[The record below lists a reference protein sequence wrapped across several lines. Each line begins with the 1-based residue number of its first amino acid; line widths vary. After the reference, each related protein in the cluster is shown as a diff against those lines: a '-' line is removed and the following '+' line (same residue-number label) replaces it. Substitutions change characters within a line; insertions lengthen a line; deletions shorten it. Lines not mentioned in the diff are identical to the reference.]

1 MEEPRL
7 NIEELYETKKKS
19 DLSRL
24 SIYSKLL
31 ERVHQTIRIASRQR
45 NSLQFCSFVMPEV
58 LLGQPNYDF
67 SECLAFVLDRLSVD
81 GFNTRYIHPNLIFIS
96 WGHWVPDYVRE
107 ELREKKQIEVDK
119 FGQFE
124 KPLDNRSEQ
133 LKLDLRTDANER
145 PVLKTKTVQSYKPT
159 GRFVKS

>member
-7 NIEELYETKKKS
+7 NIEELYESKKKS

-31 ERVHQTIRIASRQR
+31 ERVHHTIRVASRQR

-67 SECLAFVLDRLSVD
+67 SECLSFVLDRLTVD

-107 ELREKKQIEVDK
+107 ELKEKKNIEVDH
-119 FGQFE
+119 FGQVETPEPARVEFRTE
-124 KPLDNRSEQ
+124 AKP
-133 LKLDLRTDANER
+133 
-145 PVLKTKTVQSYKPT
+145 KTKMQSYKPT

>member
-7 NIEELYETKKKS
+7 NIEELYESKKKS

-67 SECLAFVLDRLSVD
+67 SECLSFVLDRLTVD

-107 ELREKKQIEVDK
+107 ELREKKNIEVDH
-119 FGQFE
+119 FGQVETPEPTRVEFRTE
-124 KPLDNRSEQ
+124 AKP
-133 LKLDLRTDANER
+133 
-145 PVLKTKTVQSYKPT
+145 KTKMQSYKPT

>member
-7 NIEELYETKKKS
+7 NIEELYESKKKS
-19 DLSRL
+19 DLTRL

-31 ERVHQTIRIASRQR
+31 ERIHQTIRVASRQR

-67 SECLAFVLDRLSVD
+67 SECLSFVLDRLSVD

-107 ELREKKQIEVDK
+107 ELKEKKNIEVDH
-119 FGQFE
+119 FGQVDIPEPTRVEFRTE
-124 KPLDNRSEQ
+124 AKP
-133 LKLDLRTDANER
+133 
-145 PVLKTKTVQSYKPT
+145 KTKIQSYKPT

>member
-7 NIEELYETKKKS
+7 NIEELYESKKKS

-67 SECLAFVLDRLSVD
+67 SECLSFVLDRLTVD

-107 ELREKKQIEVDK
+107 ELREKKHIEVDH
-119 FGQFE
+119 FGQVETPEPTRVEFRTE
-124 KPLDNRSEQ
+124 AKP
-133 LKLDLRTDANER
+133 
-145 PVLKTKTVQSYKPT
+145 KTKLMQSYKPT

>member
-7 NIEELYETKKKS
+7 NIEELYETKKKN

-67 SECLAFVLDRLSVD
+67 SECLTFVLDRLSVD

-107 ELREKKQIEVDK
+107 ELREKKKIEVDS

-124 KPLDNRSEQ
+124 KPTTETTVEF
-133 LKLDLRTDANER
+133 RTE
-145 PVLKTKTVQSYKPT
+145 PKSKKVQGYRPT
-159 GRFVKS
+159 GKFVKS

>member
-7 NIEELYETKKKS
+7 NIEELYESKKKS

-24 SIYSKLL
+24 AIYSKLL

-67 SECLAFVLDRLSVD
+67 SECLTFVLDRLSVD

-107 ELREKKQIEVDK
+107 ELREKKQIEVDQ

-124 KPLDNRSEQ
+124 KPTTVEFHTEPKETHSSR
-133 LKLDLRTDANER
+133 LKPRTQA
-145 PVLKTKTVQSYKPT
+145 YKPT
-159 GRFVKS
+159 GKFIKS

>member
-31 ERVHQTIRIASRQR
+31 ERIHQTIRIASRQR
-45 NSLQFCSFVMPEV
+45 NSMQFCSFVMPEV

-107 ELREKKQIEVDK
+107 ELREKKKIEVDQ
-119 FGQFE
+119 FGNFE
-124 KPLDNRSEQ
+124 KPVQSEQVNVEFRSEP
-133 LKLDLRTDANER
+133 K
-145 PVLKTKTVQSYKPT
+145 KTKTVQSYKPT
-159 GRFVKS
+159 GKFMKS

>member
-7 NIEELYETKKKS
+7 NIEELYESKKKS
-19 DLSRL
+19 DLTRL

-31 ERVHQTIRIASRQR
+31 ERIHQTIRVASRQR

-67 SECLAFVLDRLSVD
+67 SECLSFVLDRLSVD
-81 GFNTRYIHPNLIFIS
+81 GFNTRYIHPNLLFIS

-107 ELREKKQIEVDK
+107 ELREKKQIEVDH
-119 FGQFE
+119 FGQVETPEPTRVEFRTE
-124 KPLDNRSEQ
+124 AKPKQ
-133 LKLDLRTDANER
+133 KIM
-145 PVLKTKTVQSYKPT
+145 QSYKPT

>member
-7 NIEELYETKKKS
+7 NIEELYESKKKS
-19 DLSRL
+19 DLTRL

-31 ERVHQTIRIASRQR
+31 ERIHQTIRVASRQR

-67 SECLAFVLDRLSVD
+67 SECLSFVLDRLSVD
-81 GFNTRYIHPNLIFIS
+81 GFNTRYIHPNLLFIS

-107 ELREKKQIEVDK
+107 ELREKKQIEVDH
-119 FGQFE
+119 FGQVETPEPTRVEFRTE
-124 KPLDNRSEQ
+124 AKP
-133 LKLDLRTDANER
+133 K
-145 PVLKTKTVQSYKPT
+145 PKIMQSYKPT

>member
-45 NSLQFCSFVMPEV
+45 DSLQFCSFVMPEV

-67 SECLAFVLDRLSVD
+67 SECLTFVLDRLSVD

-124 KPLDNRSEQ
+124 KPPERSERSETTVEFHTEPKSKKMQ
-133 LKLDLRTDANER
+133 TRT
-145 PVLKTKTVQSYKPT
+145 QSYKPT
-159 GRFVKS
+159 GKFVKS

>member
-7 NIEELYETKKKS
+7 NIEELYESKKKS

-31 ERVHQTIRIASRQR
+31 ERVHQTIRVASRQR

-67 SECLAFVLDRLSVD
+67 SECLSFVLDRLSVD

-107 ELREKKQIEVDK
+107 ELKEKKNIEVDH
-119 FGQFE
+119 FGQVDTPEPTRVEFRTE
-124 KPLDNRSEQ
+124 AKP
-133 LKLDLRTDANER
+133 
-145 PVLKTKTVQSYKPT
+145 KTKMQSYKPT

>member
-24 SIYSKLL
+24 AIYSKLL

-67 SECLAFVLDRLSVD
+67 SECLTFVLDRLSVD

-107 ELREKKQIEVDK
+107 ELREKKQIEVDQ
-119 FGQFE
+119 FGQI
-124 KPLDNRSEQ
+124 
-133 LKLDLRTDANER
+133 ER
-145 PVLKTKTVQSYKPT
+145 PTEPVTVEFRTEPKKQSKAQGYKPT
-159 GRFVKS
+159 GKFMKS

>member
-124 KPLDNRSEQ
+124 KPLDRADQ
-133 LKLDLRTDANER
+133 VKLDLRTDANER
-145 PVLKTKTVQSYKPT
+145 PAMKTKTVQSYKPT

>member
-7 NIEELYETKKKS
+7 NIEELYETKKKN

-31 ERVHQTIRIASRQR
+31 ERVHQSIRIASRQR

-67 SECLAFVLDRLSVD
+67 TECLTFILDRLSVD

-107 ELREKKQIEVDK
+107 ELKEKKNIEVDQ
-119 FGQFE
+119 FGQIE
-124 KPLDNRSEQ
+124 KQPEPVRVEFRSEA
-133 LKLDLRTDANER
+133 KPEM
-145 PVLKTKTVQSYKPT
+145 KTKTVHSYKPT
-159 GRFVKS
+159 GKFVKS

>member
-7 NIEELYETKKKS
+7 NIEELYESKKKS

-67 SECLAFVLDRLSVD
+67 SECLSFVLDRLTVD

-107 ELREKKQIEVDK
+107 ELKEKKNIEVDH
-119 FGQFE
+119 FGQVETPEPTRVEFRTE
-124 KPLDNRSEQ
+124 AKP
-133 LKLDLRTDANER
+133 
-145 PVLKTKTVQSYKPT
+145 KTKMQSYKPT

>member
-7 NIEELYETKKKS
+7 NIEELYESKKKS
-19 DLSRL
+19 DLTRL

-31 ERVHQTIRIASRQR
+31 ERIHQTIRVASRQR

-67 SECLAFVLDRLSVD
+67 SECLSFVLDRLSVD
-81 GFNTRYIHPNLIFIS
+81 GFNTRYIHPNLLFIS

-107 ELREKKQIEVDK
+107 ELREKKHIEVDH
-119 FGQFE
+119 FGQVETPEPTRVEFRTE
-124 KPLDNRSEQ
+124 AKP
-133 LKLDLRTDANER
+133 K
-145 PVLKTKTVQSYKPT
+145 PKMQSYKPT

>member
-7 NIEELYETKKKS
+7 NIEELYESKKKS
-19 DLSRL
+19 DLTRL

-31 ERVHQTIRIASRQR
+31 ERIHQTIRVASRQR

-67 SECLAFVLDRLSVD
+67 SECLSFVLDRLSVD

-107 ELREKKQIEVDK
+107 ELKEKKNIEVDH
-119 FGQFE
+119 FGQVDTPEPTRVEFRTE
-124 KPLDNRSEQ
+124 SKSKP
-133 LKLDLRTDANER
+133 
-145 PVLKTKTVQSYKPT
+145 KTQSYKPT